1 MMEWTKMKQRRL
13 IIAGSAAAF
22 VLASSNAW
30 ADTPRAN
37 LDVKATVTAA
47 MTIECNRALNFG
59 ELIVP
64 VGDRGSVDVVQI
76 EAGKDAEAET
86 GDDSENVSLAGDSQ
100 SGQCTISGGDGEQ
113 MIKIVLPNEVKFKE
127 EDSPLSV
134 ELKDSE
140 GGEKFELNGSGERSV
155 HIGGE
160 LTISNNLSSG
170 DFQDHEMSLTVEVN
184 DDP

>member
-30 ADTPRAN
+30 ADTPRAD
-37 LDVKATVTAA
+37 LDVKATLTAA

-76 EAGKDAEAET
+76 EAGEDAKAET
-86 GDDSENVSLAGDSQ
+86 VDGSENVSLAGDSQ
-100 SGQCTISGGDGEQ
+100 SGKCTISGGDDGQ
-113 MIKIVLPNEVKFKE
+113 KIKIALPDEVKLKE
-127 EDSPLSV
+127 GESPLSV
-134 ELKDSE
+134 APEDSKE
-140 GGEKFELNGSGERSV
+140 GEKFELDGSGEGSV

-160 LTISNNLSSG
+160 LEISNDLSSG
-170 DFQDHEMSLTVEVN
+170 DFQDYETSLTVEVN